1 MIYYLLS
8 LFLLFFF
15 VQSDDQINNRIGV
28 NQTMYLEIQKM
39 EAQLTYGTFALIGII
54 ILIILIIRFRD
65 QRNA

>member
-1 MIYYLLS
+1 MIYHLLS
-8 LFLLFFF
+8 LFLLFCF

-39 EAQLTYGTFALIGII
+39 EAQLTYGTFALIGIL